1 MCKIDSELAQLFKT
15 NKEPICRYKLGAHP
29 LKMPVVDGAVLR

>member
-1 MCKIDSELAQLFKT
+1 MCKIGSELAQLFMT
-15 NKEPICRYKLGAHP
+15 NKGAICRYKLGAHL